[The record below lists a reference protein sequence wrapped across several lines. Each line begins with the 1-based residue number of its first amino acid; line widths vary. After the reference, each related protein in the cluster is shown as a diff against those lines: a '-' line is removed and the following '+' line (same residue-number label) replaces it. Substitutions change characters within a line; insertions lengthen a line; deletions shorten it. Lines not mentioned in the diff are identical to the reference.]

1 MQFVFKATIDYSPK
15 ATNVESVVSVF
26 IEAIKERIK
35 SSAVI
40 DRCGQLKLEDFDYID
55 AELASET
62 DEDEFRKQIQNL
74 RKALKQAREA
84 AFKDVL
90 GALGV
95 KAGDKLGASG
105 ETAILSALSQIR
117 NIYSD
122 PNNVTEVNKKLNEAF
137 NTIGGLGE
145 NK

>member
-1 MQFVFKATIDYSPK
+1 MQFIFKATIDYSPK

-26 IEAIKERIK
+26 VEAIKERIK

-40 DRCGQLKLEDFDYID
+40 DRCGMLTLEDFDYMD

-62 DEDEFRKQIQNL
+62 DEDIFRKQVQDL
-74 RKALKQAREA
+74 RKGLKQAREA

-95 KAGDKLGASG
+95 KADDKLGASG

-122 PNNVTEVNKKLNEAF
+122 SNGIVGNAKLSEAF

-145 NK
+145 KK